1 MKIIHIICHILTF
14 GIFLHISTTN
24 TLAVPVG
31 KFIKT
36 SIDAVEHLKISA
48 TSKGTIAVSNEI
60 NKKTC
65 RDKNNK
71 INRQCYE
78 NKNQKNR

>member
-1 MKIIHIICHILTF
+1 MKIIHIICRIL
-14 GIFLHISTTN
+14 IVVISLHISTTN

-31 KFIKT
+31 KFVKT
-36 SIDAVEHLKISA
+36 SIDGVEYLKISL
-48 TSKGTIAVSNEI
+48 TSKGAIGVNNEI